1 MAWRLLMHEGSHV
14 SKQLATSNALAGLG
28 SHLKLSLYQLRLQAI
43 SIENEGRRLL
53 GCQRRQMSSYTS
65 NYARRLEHA
74 EGGSKLGSE
83 DKQVSLLKQLN
94 KVDPESVIQWFE
106 SRPSSH
112 HSSAA
117 MAEYVKALVKVDRL
131 DESALLRTLQQGAA
145 IAGNGMRSETS
156 MNVASTAAPVL
167 GSAGVMTKEGLLGTP
182 QAPIHMV
189 TAEGGL
195 KVQAWRTLRTDRKSV
210 V

>member
-1 MAWRLLMHEGSHV
+1 
-14 SKQLATSNALAGLG
+14 
-28 SHLKLSLYQLRLQAI
+28 
-43 SIENEGRRLL
+43 
-53 GCQRRQMSSYTS
+53 MSSYTS

-131 DESALLRTLQQGAA
+131 DESALLRTLQQGKYLHFS
-145 IAGNGMRSETS
+145 NFW
-156 MNVASTAAPVL
+156 VAFIYNFFYHS
-167 GSAGVMTKEGLLGTP
+167 
-182 QAPIHMV
+182 
-189 TAEGGL
+189 
-195 KVQAWRTLRTDRKSV
+195 
-210 V
+210 